1 MFTYSCPHLLFGRCD
16 QCATNVFVHWQKKE
30 ASCALLA
37 GWLLR
42 CLPRMSSRSTASDSG
57 TRLGR
62 LRGFDYY
69 LLQLPAEKHKAD
81 DLHEK
86 KGQTSSVSAQF
97 RSIHMQSEQ
106 HIFAFLYCSSSCAS
120 LALVP
125 MHQTIRRYT

>member
-1 MFTYSCPHLLFGRCD
+1 MFTYSCPRLVFRRCD
-16 QCATNVFVHWQKKE
+16 RCATNVFVHWQKKK

-57 TRLGR
+57 TRWER

-86 KGQTSSVSAQF
+86 KRTDK
-97 RSIHMQSEQ
+97 
-106 HIFAFLYCSSSCAS
+106 
-120 LALVP
+120 
-125 MHQTIRRYT
+125 